1 MTARTLMR
9 SSLVKLRTT
18 DTVAAAAQILLQHHL
33 RHLPV
38 VDEQGRYAGTFGIY
52 SVLQLTLPTAVLMR
66 EGLDNVA
73 FITETAHDLSQRLR
87 ERGQEPVSQWL
98 SRDPVAHPDT
108 PAMKIIQMMLHRH
121 TSIPVV
127 DRNSQRLEGMISSSD
142 VLRTLLEENH

>member
-18 DTVAAAAQILLQHHL
+18 DTVVAAAQVLLQHHL

-38 VDEQGRYAGTFGIY
+38 VDEQGRYVGTFGIY

-73 FITETAHDLSQRLR
+73 FITETAHDLAQRLR
-87 ERGQEPVSQWL
+87 ERGQELVSQWL
-98 SRDPVAHPDT
+98 SRDPVVYPDT
-108 PAMKIIQMMLHRH
+108 PTMKIVQMMLHGH
-121 TSIPVV
+121 TSVPVV
-127 DRNSQRLEGMISSSD
+127 DRDSHRLEGMISSSD
-142 VLRTLLEENH
+142 VLRTLLEEKQ